1 MIYDCFTFFNELEL
15 LEIRLHELAEVV
27 DKFVLV
33 EATRTFQ
40 KKPKPLYFEENK
52 QRFALFLDKIIHIKV
67 DKYPTFFSQLKPVKT
82 WHYENSQ
89 REWILKALVNC
100 KPDDQIIIS
109 DIDEIPKA
117 EKVKEFSQKAGIK
130 VFEQRYL
137 CYFLNYLC
145 IYYHINPP
153 NPKMVVYAQ
162 SNQNGI
168 GYWRGT
174 VMLSYQDLTKKIKT
188 IKEARV
194 QRSTETP
201 DTLVVKEGGW
211 HFSFLGGL
219 EKIIEKLQ
227 AYSHTEFNND
237 YFRNKERIRRL
248 IEKGE
253 DIYEN
258 GNRYQAVAIDETFPA
273 YLSKNQAQFSHLI
286 YKVGSD

>member
-15 LEIRLHELAEVV
+15 LEIRLHELDSVV

-52 QRFALFLDKIIHIKV
+52 QKFAPFLDKIIHIKV
-67 DKYPTFFSQLKPVKT
+67 DKYPTFFSQFKPVKT

-89 REWILKALVNC
+89 REWILKALKGCN
-100 KPDDQIIIS
+100 PDDQIIIS

-117 EKVKEFSQKAGIK
+117 EKVQEFSEKTGIK
-130 VFEQRYL
+130 VFEQKYL

-145 IYYHINPP
+145 TYYHINPP

-162 SNQNGI
+162 SNHNGI

-174 VMLSYQDLTKKIKT
+174 VMLCYQDLKKKIKT
-188 IKEARV
+188 IKNARV
-194 QRSTETP
+194 QRSIETP
-201 DTLVVKEGGW
+201 DTVVIREGGW

-219 EKIIEKLQ
+219 DKIIEKLQ
-227 AYSHTEFNND
+227 AYSHTEFNNE
-237 YFRNKERIRRL
+237 YYRNPQRIKQL

-258 GNRYQAVAIDETFPA
+258 GNRYQAVKIDETFPN
-273 YLSKNQAQFSHLI
+273 YVLKEQAKFSHLI
-286 YKVGSD
+286 YPIN